1 MALVGLDRLIR
12 STKRQKIGEKTE
24 MSWAKIKVKIAI
36 FSFFFLQ
43 AKRSQQTL
51 VFHILLIV
59 TTTS

>member
-24 MSWAKIKVKIAI
+24 MSGAKIKVKIAI
-36 FSFFFLQ
+36 FSFFLQ

-51 VFHILLIV
+51 FFHLLLIV